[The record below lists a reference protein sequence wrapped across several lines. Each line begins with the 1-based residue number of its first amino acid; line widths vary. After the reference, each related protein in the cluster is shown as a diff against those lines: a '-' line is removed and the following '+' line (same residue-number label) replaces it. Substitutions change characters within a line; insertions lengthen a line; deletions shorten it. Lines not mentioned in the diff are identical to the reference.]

1 MAVVGDRI
9 GPTSARIH
17 SAQFG
22 YLKRLFALLAA
33 CLLGLS
39 GASVAA
45 ANGRRAANA
54 HPSANPRPRTELSHR
69 KRAKP
74 SGAGRFKRPAILSSA
89 ERSDFDQV
97 NVDRLESRVGLLK
110 SSAVLE
116 AIANKRVHQMAR
128 RHSDYAGY
136 DIRVNLRQEKLCVKG
151 GREIEDQLQGGGGS
165 YPSIELNPRWTVF
178 AVAIYSDPSGTYT
191 VEDYAAPCGLKPP
204 KPIRLP
210 KGSLSLDGLAVSAGP
225 PASSA
230 RLYPMY
236 STITSLVACNPQAGL
251 YAVVRYSGPKNGSI
265 DGTGIGNTILPID
278 QPAARGRNAV
288 LLAKNLVTGSYG
300 FGLEA
305 AGRIRLP
312 DGDRAAIPISQV
324 GIGAKEAVTLNLSC

>member
-1 MAVVGDRI
+1 L
-9 GPTSARIH
+9 
-17 SAQFG
+17 AQFG
-22 YLKRLFALLAA
+22 YLTRLFAPLAA

-45 ANGRRAANA
+45 ANAR
-54 HPSANPRPRTELSHR
+54 PSANARARTELSQR

-74 SGAGRFKRPAILSSA
+74 SGAARFKRPAVLSSA

-151 GREIEDQLQGGGGS
+151 GREIEDQLQGGGGAS

-178 AVAIYSDPSGTYT
+178 AAAIYSDPSGTYT
-191 VEDYAAPCGLKPP
+191 VEDYVAPCGLKPP

-210 KGSLSLDGLAVSAGP
+210 KGSLSLDGLAVSVGP

-236 STITSLVACNPQAGL
+236 STITSSVACNPQAGL

-265 DGTGIGNTILPID
+265 DGTSIGNTILPID
-278 QPAARGRNAV
+278 QPAAPGAQRGTPGQQSGHRELRVRTRGGRANQAPGR
-288 LLAKNLVTGSYG
+288 GSG
-300 FGLEA
+300 HDPHFPSGH
-305 AGRIRLP
+305 RLQARRH
-312 DGDRAAIPISQV
+312 DQS
-324 GIGAKEAVTLNLSC
+324 